1 MGKTVDDPSI
11 STVEDSL
18 LAQQDIKLK
27 NIIHITINEAIKFF
41 LYI

>member
-18 LAQQDIKLK
+18 LAEQDIKLK
-27 NIIHITINEAIKFF
+27 NITEYINLKTKI
-41 LYI
+41 